1 MSNEPAGDDPAI
13 VCDNLVKIYKTGTLE
28 AIALQGL
35 DLVVERGEFVAIVGT
50 SGSGKSTLLSI
61 LGGLVTASAG
71 SARVAG
77 SDLLKMSRR
86 QRIAYRRHKIGFV
99 WQQAGHNLLPYLT
112 ASENVQAPM
121 ALAGVSR
128 SRASTR
134 PLSSR

>member
-71 SARVAG
+71 S
-77 SDLLKMSRR
+77 RR
-86 QRIAYRRHKIGFV
+86 KFR
-99 WQQAGHNLLPYLT
+99 
-112 ASENVQAPM
+112 
-121 ALAGVSR
+121 
-128 SRASTR
+128 
-134 PLSSR
+134 